1 MTQTANDLPELDVL
15 TVALVDDDPMWRFLT
30 STALRER
37 GWVVED
43 FDSGCLLLDRLPTI
57 DADIVLI
64 DAMMPVMD
72 GFATCRE
79 LRKHAIG
86 QNLPILMLTSLED
99 DDSIR
104 DAYDA
109 GATDFFIKSTH
120 WALLAERIR
129 HLVRLSEIGRQLD
142 RSNARLAKVHTAAR
156 AGTFDFDVAARILRG
171 SAGSFAVLGMEH
183 SRTQLSEEE
192 LMRLMDP
199 DDRTQLRDAIDAGV
213 KARRPF
219 TVDIRLRGAAG
230 DMRYVQAEA
239 EPEYDAEGRLVML
252 HGLIRDQTDDRH
264 RRQEMERLS
273 SHDPLTGLP
282 NRNEFLR
289 RLTEAIDA
297 ARPGSQPVHV
307 AVFDLDRF
315 TQFNETLGQ
324 SAGDELICEVG
335 RRIAT
340 IAEQFAPGSTDGKA
354 VDGSHGDV
362 FGTPT
367 AWLARLPGDEFALMM
382 HGIGDATAA
391 EALTESVM
399 QALRRVCQVA
409 GIECFLSASA
419 GLASFPRDAD
429 SAGILLSRAD
439 RATREV
445 KSRGRNDIG
454 WYLHSLEQV
463 GRGRIEMVTGLHK
476 AIEREE
482 FELHFQPWV
491 DVPAARVTGLEAL
504 VRWRRDGKLVPPGD
518 FIPLAEDTGLIIP
531 IGEWVL
537 RKAASSLAQWRRD
550 GLALDCVAI
559 NIPTVHFERDS
570 LLSAVR
576 AALARHQLGAR
587 SLELEL
593 TETCMVRDFE
603 RTLPRLEALIEAGA
617 TLSIDDFGTG
627 YSSLAYLTRLP
638 ISKLKVDRA
647 FVDQLGVSRQGEAVC
662 RAIVALGQSLGVQV
676 LAEGVE
682 TPEQVKALLSLGCRT
697 MQGFLF
703 SRPVPFDQ
711 IPQAIRS
718 AEALARRLTGHREAA
733 QAVPREGE
741 GLLS

>member
-1 MTQTANDLPELDVL
+1 M
-15 TVALVDDDPMWRFLT
+15 VAS
-30 STALRER
+30 STPAALLAAR
-37 GWVVED
+37 
-43 FDSGCLLLDRLPTI
+43 LLR
-57 DADIVLI
+57 
-64 DAMMPVMD
+64 
-72 GFATCRE
+72 
-79 LRKHAIG
+79 
-86 QNLPILMLTSLED
+86 
-99 DDSIR
+99 
-104 DAYDA
+104 DA
-109 GATDFFIKSTH
+109 GAS
-120 WALLAERIR
+120 L
-129 HLVRLSEIGRQLD
+129 
-142 RSNARLAKVHTAAR
+142 
-156 AGTFDFDVAARILRG
+156 
-171 SAGSFAVLGMEH
+171 
-183 SRTQLSEEE
+183 
-192 LMRLMDP
+192 
-199 DDRTQLRDAIDAGV
+199 
-213 KARRPF
+213 
-219 TVDIRLRGAAG
+219 
-230 DMRYVQAEA
+230 
-239 EPEYDAEGRLVML
+239 
-252 HGLIRDQTDDRH
+252 
-264 RRQEMERLS
+264 
-273 SHDPLTGLP
+273 
-282 NRNEFLR
+282 
-289 RLTEAIDA
+289 
-297 ARPGSQPVHV
+297 
-307 AVFDLDRF
+307 
-315 TQFNETLGQ
+315 
-324 SAGDELICEVG
+324 
-335 RRIAT
+335 
-340 IAEQFAPGSTDGKA
+340 
-354 VDGSHGDV
+354 
-362 FGTPT
+362 
-367 AWLARLPGDEFALMM
+367 
-382 HGIGDATAA
+382 
-391 EALTESVM
+391 
-399 QALRRVCQVA
+399 
-409 GIECFLSASA
+409 CFL
-419 GLASFPRDAD
+419 
-429 SAGILLSRAD
+429 RAD

-491 DVPAARVTGLEAL
+491 DVSAARVTGLEAL
-504 VRWRRDGKLVPPGD
+504 VRWRREGKLVPPGD

-537 RKAASSLAQWRRD
+537 RKAASALAQWRHD
-550 GLALDCVAI
+550 GLTLDCVAI

-576 AALARHQLGAR
+576 AALARHHLGPR

-638 ISKLKVDRA
+638 ISKLKVYRA

-703 SRPVPFDQ
+703 SRPVPFEQ

-733 QAVPREGE
+733 QAAPREGE